1 MNKRLI
7 ESYRSNLS
15 RTSVWGPCSDASYH
29 GWKCQR
35 ETLVTWSP
43 PQSLHDPTHH
53 SELLWRAKGH
63 IRLLQQSYFF
73 SVFLHHLAGSSNGCL
88 IQDIG
93 DSFIEY
99 FITCSKI
106 KDCRLLKANYSWC
119 QLPIIS
125 LFCSWSDELLQS
137 LLHAAC
143 SRVSYVP
150 SLSWAGSYRCK
161 QYSAQSIEKSAPGIL
176 TSLTP
181 GFNEFVME
189 KQSTGLYGFPQTI
202 YIQHTFTSWNS
213 FVPWDVRHE
222 KVQRLPHCCWQP
234 PACCSSEG

>member
-7 ESYRSNLS
+7 ESHRSNLS
-15 RTSVWGPCSDASYH
+15 RSGVWGPGSDASYH

-53 SELLWRAKGH
+53 SELLWRVKGH

-125 LFCSWSDELLQS
+125 LFCSYGVTSS
-137 LLHAAC
+137 CSHYCMLHAPEWVMSPHWAEPGHKNANNTQP
-143 SRVSYVP
+143 RVLRSQRQA
-150 SLSWAGSYRCK
+150 SW
-161 QYSAQSIEKSAPGIL
+161 L
-176 TSLTP
+176 
-181 GFNEFVME
+181 
-189 KQSTGLYGFPQTI
+189 
-202 YIQHTFTSWNS
+202 H
-213 FVPWDVRHE
+213 
-222 KVQRLPHCCWQP
+222 
-234 PACCSSEG
+234 

>member
-7 ESYRSNLS
+7 ESYRSTNLS
-15 RTSVWGPCSDASYH
+15 RSIVFEDHALMPVITDGNVSGKLLWHDPRHNHFTTPHTIQSYCG
-29 GWKCQR
+29 GWKVI
-35 ETLVTWSP
+35 L
-43 PQSLHDPTHH
+43 
-53 SELLWRAKGH
+53 G
-63 IRLLQQSYFF
+63 FF
-73 SVFLHHLAGSSNGCL
+73 SSPIFSLFFLHHLAGSSNGCL

-150 SLSWAGSYRCK
+150 SLSWAGS
-161 QYSAQSIEKSAPGIL
+161 
-176 TSLTP
+176 
-181 GFNEFVME
+181 
-189 KQSTGLYGFPQTI
+189 
-202 YIQHTFTSWNS
+202 
-213 FVPWDVRHE
+213 
-222 KVQRLPHCCWQP
+222 
-234 PACCSSEG
+234 